1 MLTCCYSWSIC
12 KHSCTNSRPTTCTRT
27 KRHPHNCMSI
37 KTGSKTC
44 KKRDQISKK
53 IPVSWRAVLSSSF
66 FAIRTKSLPFFTYL
80 ASSLSAFPLSTRHQ
94 LSVLQVLFLAVF
106 HSFALCLICIADFLP
121 PLSVFLPEIE
131 LFYIIFVCGERCAS
145 EGPTAHGRGRNCKT
159 VLFRAILQIMKVGGK
174 ERQ

>member
-53 IPVSWRAVLSSSF
+53 NTSFLTCSSF
-66 FAIRTKSLPFFTYL
+66 ILFFCN
-80 ASSLSAFPLSTRHQ
+80 PHEI
-94 LSVLQVLFLAVF
+94 LAVF
-106 HSFALCLICIADFLP
+106 HLSRFLFICIPAFHQTPIICIAGPFSCRFPLFRTLP
-121 PLSVFLPEIE
+121 HLHCWFFTPVICF
-131 LFYIIFVCGERCAS
+131 FA
-145 EGPTAHGRGRNCKT
+145 RNRT
-159 VLFRAILQIMKVGGK
+159 VLHYFRLRRAVCIRRADSS
-174 ERQ
+174 RQGEKL